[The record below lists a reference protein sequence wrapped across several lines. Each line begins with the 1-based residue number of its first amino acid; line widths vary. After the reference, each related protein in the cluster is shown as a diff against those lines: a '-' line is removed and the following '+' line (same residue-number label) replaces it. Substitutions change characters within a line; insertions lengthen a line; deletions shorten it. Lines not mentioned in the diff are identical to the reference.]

1 MSFLSNHYKN
11 QVKILEQR
19 LELILLRYQLLEAF
33 EYGLLNEEINPENFD
48 KILQSADAILDKL
61 QKVGMHQLS
70 PEETSVLAQATEVRR
85 TMAEI
90 KDAQAQAR
98 RDAAVRKNR
107 GQSSRKAEPVDRPGA
122 AESAADY
129 ADLEGRTTAENT
141 KRIAELRDQIAKAE
155 AAGESTS
162 ALQKELGERLSG
174 KGGGSKPRQAARTP
188 ESFARDL
195 AAGRASSSADSQQYY
210 ENNKEAIEKELNKL
224 YQETQSQT
232 QNQGSGRQS
241 PETVQKPQTEPKG
254 PTIPPEN
261 ANTRSSSSRTSSN
274 SSSTRPPATTS
285 ATEVPSAS
293 ATKNDLI
300 GSKINKITGAAGPA
314 VSAGLRTLGKQ
325 FQTPIAN
332 YPKEIAKTAGGAI
345 TGLFTLP
352 GIAGIGGAMAAGEA
366 MEKAA
371 DITGV
376 EGLRNPYAKLPV
388 EFGVGAATETAVSTL
403 LPKGIKTIANPRMLG
418 RGAATLAS
426 RIGLRRMLLSMGPA
440 GLLALGALTAYD
452 TGDAIANTEIDE
464 KGTTVS
470 DVLGKGA
477 YTQSGG
483 LVKGVL
489 NKIAGNRWDAG
500 WEDVNEKPIGTPGG
514 SAELKAK
521 YAAEDEEERKRQ
533 EELKAILGPS
543 VDD

>member
-19 LELILLRYQLLEAF
+19 LELISLRYQLLEAF

-70 PEETSVLAQATEVRR
+70 PEEKSVLAQATEVRR

-174 KGGGSKPRQAARTP
+174 KGGSSKPTQAPAQPPAQSAPPSSTSTKPSTP
-188 ESFARDL
+188 
-195 AAGRASSSADSQQYY
+195 
-210 ENNKEAIEKELNKL
+210 
-224 YQETQSQT
+224 SQT
-232 QNQGSGRQS
+232 SSKPPVVPSQ
-241 PETVQKPQTEPKG
+241 PPVKPPQTSAPV
-254 PTIPPEN
+254 TL
-261 ANTRSSSSRTSSN
+261 
-274 SSSTRPPATTS
+274 PAKPS
-285 ATEVPSAS
+285 VTE
-293 ATKNDLI
+293 KI
-300 GSKINKITGAAGPA
+300 GKITGAAGPA

-426 RIGLRRMLLSMGPA
+426 RVGLRRMLLSMGPA
-440 GLLALGALTAYD
+440 GWIALAALTGYD